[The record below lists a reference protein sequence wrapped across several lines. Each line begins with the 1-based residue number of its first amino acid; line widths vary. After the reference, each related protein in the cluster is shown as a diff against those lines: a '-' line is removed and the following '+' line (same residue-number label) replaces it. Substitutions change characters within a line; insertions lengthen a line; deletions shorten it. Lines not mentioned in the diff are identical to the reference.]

1 MIMTQRYFTVTRK
14 IVDGS
19 QVVLHE
25 DQLIKLFKDKITT
38 SASTF
43 LFSDVHDISFR
54 KLTQELG
61 ILYLHTNQGL
71 FPYKVRE
78 EPHCFIAMFYELKN
92 EW

>member
-1 MIMTQRYFTVTRK
+1 MTQQYFTVTRK
-14 IVDGS
+14 IVNGT

-25 DQLIKLFKDKITT
+25 EQLLKMYEDKITS

-43 LFSDVHDISFR
+43 SFSDVHDISFR
-54 KLTQELG
+54 KLTKELG

-78 EPHCFIAMFYELKN
+78 EPRCFIETFYKLKN
-92 EW
+92 

>member
-1 MIMTQRYFTVTRK
+1 MIMTQQYFTVTRK
-14 IVDGS
+14 IVNGT

-25 DQLIKLFKDKITT
+25 EQLLKMYEDKITS

-43 LFSDVHDISFR
+43 SFSDVHDVSFR
-54 KLTQELG
+54 KLTKELG

-78 EPHCFIAMFYELKN
+78 EPRCFIETFYKLKN
-92 EW
+92 

>member
-1 MIMTQRYFTVTRK
+1 VIMTQQYFTVTRK
-14 IVDGS
+14 IVDGT

-25 DQLIKLFKDKITT
+25 EQLLKMYEDKITT

-43 LFSDVHDISFR
+43 SFSDVHDISFR
-54 KLTQELG
+54 KLTKELG

-78 EPHCFIAMFYELKN
+78 EPRFFIETFYKLKN
-92 EW
+92 

>member
-19 QVVLHE
+19 QLVLHE
-25 DQLIKLFKDKITT
+25 EQHLRMYEDKITT
-38 SASTF
+38 SVSTF
-43 LFSDVHDISFR
+43 PFSDILDISYR
-54 KLTQELG
+54 KLTKELG

-78 EPHCFIAMFYELKN
+78 EPDCFIETFNKLKR
-92 EW
+92 

>member
-1 MIMTQRYFTVTRK
+1 MTQQYFTVTRK
-14 IVDGS
+14 IVNGT

-25 DQLIKLFKDKITT
+25 EQLLKMYEDKITS

-43 LFSDVHDISFR
+43 SFSDVHDVSFR
-54 KLTQELG
+54 KLTKELG

-78 EPHCFIAMFYELKN
+78 EPLCFIETFYKLKN
-92 EW
+92 

>member
-1 MIMTQRYFTVTRK
+1 MTQQYFTVTRK
-14 IVDGS
+14 IVDGT

-25 DQLIKLFKDKITT
+25 EQLLKMYEDKITT

-43 LFSDVHDISFR
+43 SFSDVHDISFR
-54 KLTQELG
+54 KLTKELG

-78 EPHCFIAMFYELKN
+78 EPRFFIETFYKLKN
-92 EW
+92 

>member
-1 MIMTQRYFTVTRK
+1 MTQQYFTVTRK
-14 IVDGS
+14 IVDGT

-25 DQLIKLFKDKITT
+25 EQLLKMYEDKITT

-43 LFSDVHDISFR
+43 SFSDVHDISFR
-54 KLTQELG
+54 KLTKELG

-78 EPHCFIAMFYELKN
+78 EPRCFIETFYKLKN
-92 EW
+92 

>member
-1 MIMTQRYFTVTRK
+1 MTQQYFTVTRK
-14 IVDGS
+14 IVDGT

-25 DQLIKLFKDKITT
+25 EQLLKMYEDKITS

-43 LFSDVHDISFR
+43 SFSDVHDVSFR
-54 KLTQELG
+54 KLTKELG

-78 EPHCFIAMFYELKN
+78 EPRCFIETFYKLKN
-92 EW
+92 

>member
-1 MIMTQRYFTVTRK
+1 MTQQYFTVTRK
-14 IVDGS
+14 IVNGT

-25 DQLIKLFKDKITT
+25 EQLLKMYEDKITT

-43 LFSDVHDISFR
+43 SFSDVHDISFR
-54 KLTQELG
+54 KLTKELG

-78 EPHCFIAMFYELKN
+78 EPRCFIETFYKLKN
-92 EW
+92 

>member
-14 IVDGS
+14 IVDGT
-19 QVVLHE
+19 QVVLHQE
-25 DQLIKLFKDKITT
+25 QLIKMFKDKITT

-43 LFSDVHDISFR
+43 SLSNVHDISFR
-54 KLTQELG
+54 KLTEELG

-78 EPHCFIAMFYELKN
+78 EPHGFIAMFYKLKN
-92 EW
+92 

>member
-1 MIMTQRYFTVTRK
+1 MIMTQQYFTVTRK
-14 IVDGS
+14 IVDGT

-25 DQLIKLFKDKITT
+25 EQLLKMYEDKITT

-43 LFSDVHDISFR
+43 SFSDVHDISFR
-54 KLTQELG
+54 KLTKELG

-78 EPHCFIAMFYELKN
+78 EPRFFIETFYKLKN
-92 EW
+92 

>member
-1 MIMTQRYFTVTRK
+1 MSQQYFTVTRK
-14 IVDGS
+14 IVDGT

-25 DQLIKLFKDKITT
+25 EQLLKMYEDKITS

-43 LFSDVHDISFR
+43 SFSDVHDISFR
-54 KLTQELG
+54 KLTKELG

-78 EPHCFIAMFYELKN
+78 EPRCFIETFYKLKN
-92 EW
+92 

>member
-1 MIMTQRYFTVTRK
+1 MSQQYFTVTRK
-14 IVDGS
+14 IVDGT

-25 DQLIKLFKDKITT
+25 EQLLKMYEDKITT

-43 LFSDVHDISFR
+43 SFSDVHDISFR
-54 KLTQELG
+54 KLTKELG

-78 EPHCFIAMFYELKN
+78 EPRFFIETFYKLKN
-92 EW
+92 